1 MTAEQRQSALTGAL
15 ATLQQNREALPWP
28 DRRQLADL
36 LGQALR
42 TGNGQDGLLPLV
54 NLLAEDP
61 KPEVRQGIADLL
73 PALADDA
80 FAPLAAR
87 LSEDTNAFVRNA
99 AQRAV
104 DRRRRGQKE
113 AGRKKRGIDQV
124 LTDYSAMERDH
135 GRAAAEKARRLG
147 ERLYDLLVGATVHDL
162 RSVVTPA
169 KANATS
175 LLAHLDEGNADPK
188 VLREGVVKIAD
199 RLEFMERLLEDVRSY
214 SQPLPTQRSRTRLA
228 DMVVEGVGIVRDD
241 MIAAQRDP
249 AAVQLAVAIPEGVM
263 LRAARHQLVVA
274 FTNVIKNAYEALA
287 DSAGQFQGGQ
297 VDIRAELIADEVRI
311 TVRDTGQGLPP
322 DELRD
327 LRQFIP
333 GRTTKKNRGTGFGLP
348 IARRNVLAHG
358 GTFDIDSVV
367 EHGTTVTIT
376 LPLAQDA
383 EEDE

>member
-1 MTAEQRQSALTGAL
+1 VTAEQRQSALTDAL
-15 ATLQQNREALPWP
+15 ATLQQNPEALPWP
-28 DRRQLADL
+28 DRRQLPGR
-36 LGQALR
+36 LGQALKA
-42 TGNGQDGLLPLV
+42 GNGQDGLLPLI

-99 AQRAV
+99 ARRAV
-104 DRRRRGQKE
+104 DRRRGQKE

-124 LTDYSAMERDH
+124 LTDYTAMEREH
-135 GRAAAEKARRLG
+135 GRAAADKARRLG

-162 RSVVTPA
+162 RAVVTPA

-175 LLAHLDEGNADPK
+175 LLDHLDEGNTDAK
-188 VLREGVVKIAD
+188 VLREGLEKIAD

-228 DMVVEGVGIVRDD
+228 DMVAEAVGIVRDN

-249 AAVQLAVAIPEGVM
+249 AAVQLAVAVPEGVM
-263 LRAARHQLVVA
+263 LLAARHQLVVA
-274 FTNVIKNAYEALA
+274 FTNIIKNAYEALA
-287 DSAGQFQGGQ
+287 DSAGQFRGGQ

-311 TVRDTGQGLPP
+311 TVRDTGVGLPP

-348 IARRNVLAHG
+348 IARRNILAHG

-367 EHGTTVTIT
+367 EQGTTVTLT
-376 LPLAQDA
+376 LPLTQDA
-383 EEDE
+383 EDEE